1 MRITSLKNCLS
12 TFIFFRVS
20 FWALFLCISIESRTK
35 LKKIW
40 TKQTKQS
47 GEEVRKLRY
56 LSKWTAKKNEHG
68 EGVMLIRTFVVKVID
83 NERKKLTHHKII
95 DRIAEQ
101 IASVIIPLSKESK
114 LRIHRNLRT
123 PHFSITYSFRLT
135 YKCFVRF
142 AFHNSYERYK
152 LV

>member
-68 EGVMLIRTFVVKVID
+68 EGVMLIRTFVVKAID
-83 NERKKLTHHKII
+83 NERKKLTHHKIF
-95 DRIAEQ
+95 DCIAEQ
-101 IASVIIPLSKESK
+101 LRRWSFQWAKNQNWGFIRTYRSHISQLLIHLNPLINV
-114 LRIHRNLRT
+114 L
-123 PHFSITYSFRLT
+123 
-135 YKCFVRF
+135 
-142 AFHNSYERYK
+142 
-152 LV
+152 